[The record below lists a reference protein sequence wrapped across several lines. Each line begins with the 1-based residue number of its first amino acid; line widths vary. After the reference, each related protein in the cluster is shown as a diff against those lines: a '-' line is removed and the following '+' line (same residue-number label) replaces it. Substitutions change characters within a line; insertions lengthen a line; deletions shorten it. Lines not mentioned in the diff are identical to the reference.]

1 MLLQINK
8 KTGNDL
14 RFEAQL
20 GDSTIAYIVGIAIIV
35 SAKVFPTAETST
47 FQLLRKSSLPFSLAF
62 LAQELNENDFIPNIY
77 VCSRYK
83 SNTIFLVKIN
93 NISVV

>member
-1 MLLQINK
+1 M
-8 KTGNDL
+8 T
-14 RFEAQL
+14 
-20 GDSTIAYIVGIAIIV
+20 AYIVGIAIIV

-93 NISVV
+93 NISVVWLSILIMCTFDTRISDYYYI